1 MEKQFN
7 LSAKLTEKNLGLLEN
22 LGAKDNELGLATPA
36 MAVSTDDKAS
46 EVKKELPSLSK
57 LEDMVK
63 AQKTA

>member
-1 MEKQFN
+1 M
-7 LSAKLTEKNLGLLEN
+7 SAKLTEKNLGLLEN
-22 LGAKDNELGLATPA
+22 LGAKDTELGLATPA
-36 MAVSTDDKAS
+36 MALCTDDKAS